1 MTAGRAVPAPT
12 SQRADT
18 TTNKT
23 IAAALA
29 AGEWR
34 IRQSGVGSG
43 WGGELDGSRIASPRP
58 QDTAD
63 AEAGEVTPRSQPAGL
78 PGEPA
83 TGDGT
88 QNRMICA
95 GVRVEVDPPIN
106 RTDSAGRM
114 WVVLPALLPRFSP
127 GGGVASEAW
136 VPA

>member
-29 AGEWR
+29 AGER
-34 IRQSGVGSG
+34 RMRQI
-43 WGGELDGSRIASPRP
+43 DGSRIASPRR
-58 QDTAD
+58 QNTSD

-88 QNRMICA
+88 QSRMICA

-106 RTDSAGRM
+106 RTDSAIRCAPGRAAPSA
-114 WVVLPALLPRFSP
+114 V
-127 GGGVASEAW
+127 
-136 VPA
+136 